1 MRKNRSGKDAN
12 EEVAYLVKMKEERQ
26 KKTAKQNILCCD
38 NISERTWKARDSSG
52 YRGNKEYFPYFLTLA
67 YWISISCGKWLVQVL
82 FRHWK
87 QYGKRAVKQRGTKGR
102 RKSTWTKLWT
112 KIYDDGII
120 IIIFWYSVKTVWGLS
135 LVCGTIHIHNTY
147 IQMFIEEEVSAV
159 YIIPLVHGIISNQFS
174 PNSWHNFKPI
184 HKYNMQLFDY
194 NYGIN
199 QTEITAGHMNMI
211 SRLLIKCS
219 VIH

>member
-1 MRKNRSGKDAN
+1 MEKGQLN
-12 EEVAYLVKMKEERQ
+12 KEEQ
-26 KKTAKQNILCCD
+26 KADVNPHEQNC
-38 NISERTWKARDSSG
+38 E
-52 YRGNKEYFPYFLTLA
+52 
-67 YWISISCGKWLVQVL
+67 Q
-82 FRHWK
+82 
-87 QYGKRAVKQRGTKGR
+87 
-102 RKSTWTKLWT
+102 KSTMWLLFF
-112 KIYDDGII
+112 
-120 IIIFWYSVKTVWGLS
+120 FWYSVKTVWGLS

-174 PNSWHNFKPI
+174 SNSWHNFKPI